1 MPAIDRFLNRAKEPG
16 VSDIHLAEGQ
26 PPWLRRN
33 GQLAVLPGEPALA
46 ADALSALLK
55 EIAPPASWARL
66 GRTGESTFAYSPD
79 GHQRFR
85 VSCYRQAA
93 GRGAV
98 CRAIPAA
105 LPALA
110 DLGLAP
116 VLHDLAKL
124 HAGLV
129 VIAGPTGCGVSTTV
143 AAVLHEIAATQSRR
157 ILTLEDTI
165 EFVQASGRST
175 VVQREIGPHTR
186 SVAAALRDAARA
198 GFDVVSIGE
207 LHSRETIA
215 QALTTAES
223 GVLVFATLR
232 ASSVVRA
239 LDQIVGV
246 FPDEERQ
253 WVRTML
259 ANALR
264 SVCVQFLA
272 ARADGSGRC
281 AVSEVLTGTPG
292 VGSAIREGYNS
303 KLGTMMQS
311 GAADG
316 MTTLDD
322 SLRKKVEAK
331 IITPAEAA
339 ARAQDKARFQEMVSQ
354 QDVAATAGAAP
365 GAQPAAAKPP
375 AAPPMQGR
383 TQFVAR
389 KPGT

>member
-1 MPAIDRFLNRAKEPG
+1 MPAIDRLLNRAKEPG
-16 VSDIHLAEGQ
+16 VSDLHLAEGQ

-33 GQLAVLPGEPALA
+33 GHLAALPGEPALA
-46 ADALSALLK
+46 GDGLSALLK
-55 EIAPPASWARL
+55 EIAPAATWARL
-66 GRTGESTFAYSPD
+66 ERTGESTFAYSPD

-85 VSCYRQAA
+85 VNCYRQAA

-105 LPALA
+105 PPALA

-116 VLHDLAKL
+116 VLHDLARL

-129 VIAGPTGCGVSTTV
+129 VIAGPTGSGVSTTV
-143 AAVLHEIAATQSRR
+143 AAVLHEIATTQSRR
-157 ILTLEDTI
+157 ILTLEDPI
-165 EFVQASGRST
+165 EFVLASGRST
-175 VVQREIGPHTR
+175 VVQREIGPHART
-186 SVAAALRDAARA
+186 SAAALHDAARA
-198 GFDVVSIGE
+198 GFDVAFVGE

-239 LDQIVGV
+239 LDQVVGA
-246 FPDEERQ
+246 FPDEARQ

-264 SVCVQFLA
+264 SVCVQFLVA
-272 ARADGSGRC
+272 KADGSGRC

-316 MTTLDD
+316 MITLDD
-322 SLRKKVEAK
+322 SLRKKAEAK
-331 IITPAEAA
+331 VITPAEAA
-339 ARAQDKARFQEMVSQ
+339 ARAQDKARFQEMVPQ
-354 QDVAATAGAAP
+354 QDAAAGAAP
-365 GAQPAAAKPP
+365 GAQPAAVKPS
-375 AAPPMQGR
+375 APPPMAGR
-383 TQFVAR
+383 TQFVPR